1 MTLQIIETSETDS
14 IVAVAQYVGELIDE
28 GGEEQAAPGSS
39 GSKFA
44 EEAEALYARQQ
55 HAQLL
60 ELFIAQLDLVL
71 SKSSSDQDLECVLNI
86 VAHLVARI
94 ALPEGSAAA
103 KRLAAALAARTD
115 ARPEKRL
122 QTLVNLYN
130 VVYDAE
136 SKLAVLLEALRYAK
150 AAGLADVMLPAVRAN
165 AEGWAAGLGLGPAAE
180 RQVYAAAV
188 DMLGAVQ
195 RKPRT
200 AAKES
205 YRLLL
210 KLVASYDGAPPA
222 ELAGAKAAA
231 AQAVSEFIRSPDLF
245 TFDLAESPAVAQL
258 GADPAHAP
266 LHQLLAIL
274 LGGTVAQF
282 QARLTLLLDAL
293 AGGAFADAQAALF
306 ERLGLAAEAALAKM
320 RLLALMGLAHGATE
334 LSFADIQA
342 ALGLGSVAE
351 VEGVVVQAIG
361 KRILEARIDQ
371 LRGTVTVARCPPR
384 TFGPAQWA
392 ELQGQLAA
400 WAETVRG
407 VREAAGDGK
416 GVLALPVRA

>member
-28 GGEEQAAPGSS
+28 GGEEAAPGSS

-282 QARLTLLLDAL
+282 QA
-293 AGGAFADAQAALF
+293 FADAQAALF